1 MYGLSIQFWGDGLRE
16 SITAHS
22 NQDYVTSGRRSVD
35 SIQGPQ
41 EKLPFGVSGRQN
53 HYDRQRESDCFVIAD
68 SKSGVQKS
76 TFSNELK
83 MHLNRSDRNHMEPR
97 SHAGVKN
104 EPVAYKTVLQ
114 NKEINVYEP
123 NNPAANKDGYV
134 RKPDINVVEE
144 MVDMISTSRMYEANV
159 TVMTAAKAMA
169 KKSLEI

>member
-1 MYGLSIQFWGDGLRE
+1 MKPQGVLAALQTTMGGLSVQMKRLKAISENIANAGKTPD
-16 SITAHS
+16 A
-22 NQDYVTSGRRSVD
+22 NGRLY
-35 SIQGPQ
+35 
-41 EKLPFGVSGRQN
+41 KRQI
-53 HYDRQRESDCFVIAD
+53 VIAD